1 MPGEMIQSGRS
12 GARLALVLLCVF
24 AASAMTAQNK
34 LSPQERARLDAARRA
49 AELKAA
55 QTTTIA
61 PLRPRMPNLLWLE
74 GNEVQALLRKQLHRL
89 ARVAGKEGVVIAQ
102 MPAPDADVPLEGVIA
117 IQLGLPKLSIT
128 GSNLNPRADEQVM
141 FTLAFNPPPANP
153 AKVEYHFVWDD
164 GTPEVMT
171 GEPSTTRQF
180 PVPGVHGV
188 TAYAVINGRWTTGR
202 TVTRVVVAAIPL
214 VKIPQLLWL
223 ERGDAD
229 SLLAPLK
236 LNVSVTGDGIVLGQS
251 LPPGSEVKP
260 GSPLTLTLG
269 LPKLTLSASTTTLG
283 VNDAVT
289 FNLAFDPP
297 PPAPPKVTYRIPW
310 PDGTPETSTDQPA
323 VTHPFATAGD
333 FTVTATA
340 LINGTRTVES
350 NPVSLT
356 VAPLPPVPNM
366 PQLLWLERSEADSR
380 LQALKLGANV
390 AGQSG
395 IVIGQN
401 PAAGSHVP
409 PGSVITLTLGV
420 PRLSLSTP
428 AANTR
433 VNDEVTFNAA
443 FDPPPPAPAKVAY
456 RFQWRDG
463 TSDTAGDQAVAAHRF
478 SAAGTYPVVAAA
490 VINDRWTVDSAL
502 VNVSVAALPPTIP
515 WKTILLVAAALAVL
529 IVGTLLVRGRTSKT
543 TAPSPQLPPAVTLR
557 SGLGSTTTHEIEH
570 SGPITD
576 GLSVHLRSGVRS
588 TVAVEGGVDA

>member
-1 MPGEMIQSGRS
+1 MLDEMTQSGRS

-34 LSPQERARLDAARRA
+34 LSPQERTRLDAARRA

-61 PLRPRMPNLLWLE
+61 PVRPKMPNLLWLE
-74 GNEVQALLRKQLHRL
+74 GNQAQMLLRRQLQRP
-89 ARVAGKEGVVIAQ
+89 ARVVGKEGIVIAQ
-102 MPAPDADVPLEGVIA
+102 TPAPDAVVPLEGVIGIA
-117 IQLGLPKLSIT
+117 LGLPKLSIT
-128 GSNLNPRADEQVM
+128 ASNLNPRADEQVT

-164 GTPEVMT
+164 GAPEVMS

-289 FNLAFDPP
+289 FNLAFDPA

-340 LINGTRTVES
+340 SINGTRTVES

-356 VAPLPPVPNM
+356 VAPLPPVPKM
-366 PQLLWLERSEADSR
+366 PQLLWLERTEADAR

-390 AGQSG
+390 AGQNG

-401 PAAGSHVP
+401 PTAGSPVP
-409 PGSVITLTLGV
+409 PGSVITLLLGV
-420 PRLSLSTP
+420 PKLSLSTP
-428 AANTR
+428 AANAR

-443 FDPPPPAPAKVAY
+443 FDPLPPAPAKVAY

-463 TSDTAGDQAVAAHRF
+463 TSDTAADQAVAAHRF

-490 VINDRWTVDSAL
+490 VINDRWTVDSAP

-529 IVGTLLVRGRTSKT
+529 IVGTLLVRGRTSET
-543 TAPSPQLPPAVTLR
+543 TAPSPQLPPAVSLR
-557 SGLGSTTTHEIEH
+557 SGLGLATTHEIEH
-570 SGPITD
+570 SGPITN

-588 TVAVEGGVDA
+588 VVAVEGGVDA

>member
-1 MPGEMIQSGRS
+1 MRDEMIQSGRT

-24 AASAMTAQNK
+24 AASAMTAQK
-34 LSPQERARLDAARRA
+34 QLSAKERARLEAARRA

-61 PLRPRMPNLLWLE
+61 PVRPKMPNVLWLE
-74 GNEVQALLRKQLHRL
+74 GNAAQALLERQVHRS
-89 ARVAGKEGVVIAQ
+89 ARVAGKEGIVIAQ
-102 MPAPDADVPLEGVIA
+102 IPAPDAVVPLEGVVA
-117 IQLGLPKLSIT
+117 IQLGVPKLSIT
-128 GSNLNPRADEQVM
+128 ASNLNPRADEGVT
-141 FTLAFNPPPANP
+141 FTLAFNPPQANP

-164 GTPEVMT
+164 GAPELMT
-171 GEPSTTRQF
+171 GEPSTTRPF
-180 PVPGVHGV
+180 PAPGVHSV
-188 TAYAVINGRWTTGR
+188 TAFAVINGRWTAGR
-202 TVTRVVVAAIPL
+202 TATRVVVAAIPL

-223 ERGDAD
+223 EKGDAD

-236 LNVSVTGDGIVLGQS
+236 LNVSFAGDGIVLGQS

-269 LPKLTLSASTTTLG
+269 LPKPTLSASTTTAG

-297 PPAPPKVTYRIPW
+297 PPAPPKVSYRIPW
-310 PDGTPETSTDQPA
+310 PDGSPETSTDQPS

-340 LINGTRTVES
+340 VINGTRSVVS

-356 VAPLPPVPNM
+356 IAGPPPVPKM
-366 PQLLWLERSEADSR
+366 PQLLWLERSDADAR

-390 AGQSG
+390 AGQNG

-401 PAAGSHVP
+401 PAAGSEVP
-409 PGSVITLTLGV
+409 PGLVITLLLGV
-420 PRLSLSTP
+420 PKLSLSSP
-428 AANTR
+428 ATNPR

-443 FDPPPPAPAKVAY
+443 FDPPPPVPAKVAY

-490 VINDRWTVDSAL
+490 VINDRWTVDSAP
-502 VNVSVAALPPTIP
+502 VTVSVVAPAAPIP
-515 WKTILLVAAALAVL
+515 WTTILLVAAALAVL
-529 IVGTLLVRGRTSKT
+529 IAGTVLVRGRTSGS
-543 TAPSPQLPPAVTLR
+543 TAPSPQLPPAVSLR
-557 SGLGSTTTHEIEH
+557 SGLGSATSHEIEH
-570 SGPITD
+570 SGPITN
-576 GLSVHLRSGVRS
+576 GLSVHLRSGVDS
-588 TVAVEGGVDA
+588 VVAVEGGADA